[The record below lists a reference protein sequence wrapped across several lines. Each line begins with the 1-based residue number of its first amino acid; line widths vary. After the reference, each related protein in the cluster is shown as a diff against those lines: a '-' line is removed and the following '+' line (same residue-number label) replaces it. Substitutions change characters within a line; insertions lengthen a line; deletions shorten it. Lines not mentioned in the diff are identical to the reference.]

1 MSTGLPLLF
10 EDLAICKKRFVYQVP
25 YVKWVR
31 DLCGVAY
38 SPYFPRKRKVKFSPV
53 DNLLTYGKPIV
64 YDLPLDN
71 FEVGSPGYELYRMAG
86 LIK

>member
-10 EDLAICKKRFVYQVP
+10 ENLAICKKRFVYQVP

-38 SPYFPRKRKVKFSPV
+38 SPYFPRKRKVKVSRV
-53 DNLLTYGKPIV
+53 NNLLTYGKPIV
-64 YDLPLDN
+64 YDLPLDE
-71 FEVGSPGYELYRMAG
+71 FKVGSPEYELYKLAG

>member
-1 MSTGLPLLF
+1 MCIGLPLLF
-10 EDLAICKKRFVYQVP
+10 EDLVICKKRFVYQVP

-31 DLCGVAY
+31 DLRGVTY
-38 SPYFPRKRKVKFSPV
+38 SPYFPCKRKVKVSHV

-64 YDLPLDN
+64 FDLPLDD
-71 FEVGSPGYELYRMAG
+71 FEVGSPEYELYRMAG